1 MLVIVLALALVAAV
15 VWPRVGLAD
24 GAGPATGA
32 AVGTGP
38 GQRGTGGGAGTL
50 WTGRVGPAPVL
61 LGECSALPCLLEME
75 INGEPGYLIVDYP
88 NPRG

>member
-1 MLVIVLALALVAAV
+1 MVAVVLALALMVAF

-24 GAGPATGA
+24 GGGPTTGA
-32 AVGTGP
+32 AVGTVT
-38 GQRGTGGGAGTL
+38 GQRGTGGAGTL

-61 LGECSALPCLLEME
+61 LGECSALPCLLELD

-88 NPRG
+88 KPRG